1 MICHLERT
9 FRFII
14 DESKAKLSFR
24 NDDVCLFE
32 MTDDAPFEMKY
43 DCLFDI
49 TTRDFSPSVY
59 YRKDSHFS
67 YHMKRKEFQ
76 RTKEHFVGTVIR

>member
-1 MICHLERT
+1 MICHFERT

-24 NDDVCLFE
+24 NDAVCLFE
-32 MTDDAPFEMKY
+32 MTDDVPFEMKH
-43 DCLFDI
+43 DCLFDM

-59 YRKDSHFS
+59 DRRDSHFS
-67 YHMKRKEFQ
+67 CHMKKKEFQ
-76 RTKEHFVGTVIR
+76 RTIGHFVTTVIR